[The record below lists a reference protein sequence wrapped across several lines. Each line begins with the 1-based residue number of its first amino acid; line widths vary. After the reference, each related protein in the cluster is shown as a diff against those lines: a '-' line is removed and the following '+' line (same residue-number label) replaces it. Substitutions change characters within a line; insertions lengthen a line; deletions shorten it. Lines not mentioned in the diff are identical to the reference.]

1 MKTVLSIAGTDPTG
15 GAGIQTD
22 LKTFEA
28 FGVYGMAVITVVC
41 AQNTTGVFGMQ
52 PVSAE
57 LVGKQIDCVFDDIFP
72 DAVKV
77 GMLYD
82 AEIIH
87 TVAER
92 LKAYHAKNIVL
103 DPVMMSSS
111 GTALLHHDAA
121 KVLQEELFPLC
132 TLVTP
137 NLHEAAAVCSHNITN
152 REDMEQAAR
161 EIVGKTGG
169 AVLVKGGHLA
179 DCADDLLFE
188 GTEMHWLP
196 APRIDN
202 PNTHGTGCTL
212 SSAIACGL
220 TASLVGMSNGQ
231 AVLTACIDFVL
242 IWSRFR
248 SAAAPHCGLGELACV
263 NCGAFPTQ
271 AKHFNFSKCKQE
283 KVQRI
288 QGQKAEEGF
297 LSLHSFTLHRCCFT
311 P

>member
-1 MKTVLSIAGTDPTG
+1 
-15 GAGIQTD
+15 
-22 LKTFEA
+22 
-28 FGVYGMAVITVVC
+28 
-41 AQNTTGVFGMQ
+41 MQ

-57 LVGKQIDCVFDDIFP
+57 LVGKQIDCVFDDICP

-179 DCADDLLFE
+179 DCADDLLFD

-220 TASLVGMSNGQ
+220 AQGVSLVGSVKR
-231 AVLTACIDFVL
+231 AKRYLTACIDFRL
-242 IWSRFR
+242 D
-248 SAAAPHCGLGELACV
+248 LGHGSGPL
-263 NCGAFPTQ
+263 Q
-271 AKHFNFSKCKQE
+271 H
-283 KVQRI
+283 RI
-288 QGQKAEEGF
+288 ADGENWHA
-297 LSLHSFTLHRCCFT
+297 
-311 P
+311 

>member
-22 LKTFEA
+22 LKTFES

-111 GTALLHHDAA
+111 GTTLLHHDAA

-179 DCADDLLFE
+179 DCADDLLFD
-188 GTEMHWLP
+188 GTGMHWLP

-220 TASLVGMSNGQ
+220 AQGVSLVDSVKR
-231 AVLTACIDFVL
+231 AKRYLTACIDFRL
-242 IWSRFR
+242 N
-248 SAAAPHCGLGELACV
+248 LGHGSGPL
-263 NCGAFPTQ
+263 Q
-271 AKHFNFSKCKQE
+271 H
-283 KVQRI
+283 RI
-288 QGQKAEEGF
+288 ADWENW
-297 LSLHSFTLHRCCFT
+297 HA
-311 P
+311 

>member
-1 MKTVLSIAGTDPTG
+1 
-15 GAGIQTD
+15 
-22 LKTFEA
+22 
-28 FGVYGMAVITVVC
+28 
-41 AQNTTGVFGMQ
+41 
-52 PVSAE
+52 
-57 LVGKQIDCVFDDIFP
+57 
-72 DAVKV
+72 
-77 GMLYD
+77 
-82 AEIIH
+82 
-87 TVAER
+87 
-92 LKAYHAKNIVL
+92 
-103 DPVMMSSS
+103 MMSSS

-179 DCADDLLFE
+179 DCADDLLFD

-220 TASLVGMSNGQ
+220 AHGVSLVGSVKR
-231 AVLTACIDFVL
+231 AKRYLTACIDFSWTLVAVPVRCSTAL
-242 IWSRFR
+242 RIGRTGMR
-248 SAAAPHCGLGELACV
+248 ELRCIPDADQ
-263 NCGAFPTQ
+263 AFQ
-271 AKHFNFSKCKQE
+271 FFKM
-283 KVQRI
+283 
-288 QGQKAEEGF
+288 
-297 LSLHSFTLHRCCFT
+297 
-311 P
+311 